1 YDRTTGNFATTH
13 STYIDNLALAD
24 KYLAHVRAVLEQNGT
39 WDSSVIVIMGDHSWR
54 TSFIWSSKPSW
65 THEEQ
70 VASDGDRFDDRP
82 AYIVKLPHQQQ
93 PARIDA
99 PYAAIH
105 TRALLDALT
114 HNQLRSAGDLSAWA
128 AAWNDPGSNTREPAA
143 IASR

>member
-1 YDRTTGNFATTH
+1 MCAPCSSRTA
-13 STYIDNLALAD
+13 
-24 KYLAHVRAVLEQNGT
+24 T

-54 TSFIWSSKPSW
+54 TSFMWSPMPSW

-70 VASDGDRFDDRP
+70 VASDGGKFDDRP

-93 PARIDA
+93 PARIDF

-105 TRALLDALT
+105 TRPLLDALIR
-114 HNQLRSAGDLSAWA
+114 NQIRSTGDLSAWA
-128 AAWNDPGSNTREPAA
+128 AAWNDPGSNTRGPAA